1 MTLIDS
7 IRGLKREI
15 DQKKERN
22 EKIEFTSLYNFFV
35 ANMSQL

>member
-7 IRGLKREI
+7 TRGLKREI
-15 DQKKERN
+15 DQKKERD
-22 EKIEFTSLYNFFV
+22 EKIEFTSLYNVFV